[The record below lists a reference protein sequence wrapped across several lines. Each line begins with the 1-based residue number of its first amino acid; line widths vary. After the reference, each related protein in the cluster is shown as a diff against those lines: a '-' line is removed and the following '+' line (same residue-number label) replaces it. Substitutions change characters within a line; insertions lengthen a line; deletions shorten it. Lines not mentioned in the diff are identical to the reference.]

1 MADYRQIATQAAQ
14 TYGIPVETFLSL
26 LGAES
31 SWNPNALSPKGA
43 IGLGQL
49 MPATAKELGVDPYD
63 PEQNIYGS
71 AKYLAQQFKRFG
83 DPALAV
89 AAYNA
94 GPSAVAKYGGIPPYE
109 ETQNYVA
116 RVMGTQMADQV
127 TPQQMAPQQAA
138 GYQQFGPE
146 NLSRSQRTMLG
157 FAALRDA
164 AAALRG
170 NQTSFFSDAYSGLEQ
185 RHRYGQ
191 ELAFRQAQEQRLL
204 EENMTNRRNVA
215 LQTLGQ
221 IQARDR
227 EARKIAE
234 ITGQPYTP
242 NPADQQLAAML
253 MSQLEGFGSPMPAAT
268 VAGGAAPVGGGA
280 APAGGGAAPAGG
292 LDAAKAAAPVAMNLP
307 MAQDIIMSGKANE
320 EQLTAAVKFLQRPDV
335 AGVVGDTSDLLD
347 RAFQRLDKLQTP
359 ESTYGVMSAN
369 RVMNNIDDIAQLVID
384 NPSLTGGKG
393 SVIRSLPPVLQANFA
408 GKSITLN
415 SLIETVQSD
424 IAFSR
429 LQQMRID
436 SPTGGALGNV
446 SNEELRML
454 RDSIAKLDPNMP
466 TEDFLGQL
474 QNVKAVYQYVINRAF
489 ESTEDRAALVAA
501 LGYDP
506 QAAPVTS
513 GSASGIGWSVAE

>member
-14 TYGIPVETFLSL
+14 TYGIPVDTFLSL

-43 IGLGQL
+43 IGIGQL

-94 GPSAVAKYGGIPPYE
+94 GPSAVEKYGGVPPYE

-138 GYQQFGPE
+138 GYQPFSPE

-170 NQTSFFSDAYSGLEQ
+170 NQTSFFGEALGGLQQE
-185 RHRYGQ
+185 HKYGQ
-191 ELAFRQAQEQRLL
+191 ELAFRRDQEQRLL

-253 MSQLEGFGSPMPAAT
+253 MSQLEGFGSPMPAT
-268 VAGGAAPVGGGA
+268 PAAPADGGA
-280 APAGGGAAPAGG
+280 APAAG

-307 MAQDIIMSGKANE
+307 MAQDLIMSGDANE
-320 EQLTAAVKFLQRPDV
+320 EQLTAAIKFLQRPDV
-335 AGVVGDTSDLLD
+335 ADIAGDAATGLID
-347 RAFQRLDKLQTP
+347 RGLARLDKLQTP
-359 ESTYGVMSAN
+359 ESTSRVTSAN
-369 RVMNNIDDIAQLVID
+369 RVIGHMDRIAEMVID
-384 NPSLTGGKG
+384 NPSLVGGKG
-393 SVIRSLPPVLQANFA
+393 AAVRMFPEWVQANIS
-408 GKSITLN
+408 GDTVELSG
-415 SLIETVQSD
+415 LIQTVEAD

-429 LQQMRID
+429 LQQMRD
-436 SPTGGALGNV
+436 ESKTGGALGNV
-446 SNEELRML
+446 SNEELNL
-454 RDSIAKLDPNMP
+454 LKSALAKLNPNMKA
-466 TEDFLGQL
+466 DAFLRQL
-474 QNVKAVYQYVINRAF
+474 DEVKGHYQKIIDTAF
-489 ESTEDRAALVAA
+489 DSTEDRARLVAV

>member
-116 RVMGTQMADQV
+116 RVMGTQMADQM

-138 GYQQFGPE
+138 GYQPFSPE

-170 NQTSFFSDAYSGLEQ
+170 NQTSFFGEALGGLQQE
-185 RHRYGQ
+185 HKYGQ
-191 ELAFRQAQEQRLL
+191 ELAFRRDQEQRLL

-268 VAGGAAPVGGGA
+268 AA
-280 APAGGGAAPAGG
+280 GGAAPAGG

-335 AGVVGDTSDLLD
+335 AGLVGDTSDLLD

-359 ESTYGVMSAN
+359 ESTSRVTSAN
-369 RVMNNIDDIAQLVID
+369 RVIGHMDRIAEMVID
-384 NPSLTGGKG
+384 NPSLVGGKG
-393 SVIRSLPPVLQANFA
+393 AAVRMFPEWVQANIA
-408 GKSITLN
+408 GDTVELTG
-415 SLIETVQSD
+415 LIQTVEAD
-424 IAFSR
+424 VAFSR

-446 SNEELRML
+446 SNEELNL
-454 RDSIAKLDPNMP
+454 LKSALAKLNPNMKA
-466 TEDFLGQL
+466 DAFLRQL
-474 QNVKAVYQYVINRAF
+474 DEVKFHYQKIIDEAF
-489 ESTEDRAALVAA
+489 DTTEDRARLVAV

>member
-1 MADYRQIATQAAQ
+1 MAYPPFAYMEPAIAQGESGGDWNALYNFQNRAGGLFGDVNVSDMTINEVLDFQRTGSPYATYVTDILGYKSTPVGRYQIVGDTLEWAKGKLGLTGEEKFDPETQRQIAEYIYNTQ
-14 TYGIPVETFLSL
+14 
-26 LGAES
+26 
-31 SWNPNALSPKGA
+31 
-43 IGLGQL
+43 
-49 MPATAKELGVDPYD
+49 
-63 PEQNIYGS
+63 
-71 AKYLAQQFKRFG
+71 
-83 DPALAV
+83 
-89 AAYNA
+89 
-94 GPSAVAKYGGIPPYE
+94 GPSAWEALK
-109 ETQNYVA
+109 
-116 RVMGTQMADQV
+116 GTQMADQM

-268 VAGGAAPVGGGA
+268 TAGGAAPADGGA
-280 APAGGGAAPAGG
+280 APAAG

-307 MAQDIIMSGKANE
+307 MAQDIIMSGDANE

-335 AGVVGDTSDLLD
+335 AGLAGDTSDLID

-359 ESTYGVMSAN
+359 ESTSRVTSAN
-369 RVMNNIDDIAQLVID
+369 TVINHLD
-384 NPSLTGGKG
+384 HISEMVIENPSIVGGKG
-393 SVIRSLPPVLQANFA
+393 AFIRTLPEWVQANIS
-408 GKSITLN
+408 GDTVELSG
-415 SLIETVQSD
+415 LIRTVEAD

-429 LQQMRID
+429 LQQMRD
-436 SPTGGALGNV
+436 ESKTGGALGNV
-446 SNEELRML
+446 SDRELGYL
-454 RDSIAKLDPNMP
+454 KASLAELNPNMKP
-466 TEDFLGQL
+466 EAFLRQL
-474 QNVKAVYQYVINRAF
+474 DIVKGHYKNIIDKAF
-489 ESTEDRAALVAA
+489 ASTEDRARLVAV

>member
-14 TYGIPVETFLSL
+14 TYGIPVDTFLSL

-94 GPSAVAKYGGIPPYE
+94 GPSAVEKYGGVPPYE

-138 GYQQFGPE
+138 GYQPFSPE

-170 NQTSFFSDAYSGLEQ
+170 NQTSFFSEAMGGLQQE
-185 RHRYGQ
+185 HRYGQ
-191 ELAFRQAQEQRLL
+191 ELAFRRDQEQRLL

-227 EARKIAE
+227 EARRIAE

-242 NPADQQLAAML
+242 NPADQQMAAML
-253 MSQLEGFGSPMPAAT
+253 MSQLGMGSSPAAAQA
-268 VAGGAAPVGGGA
+268 AGGAAPA
-280 APAGGGAAPAGG
+280 AG

-307 MAQDIIMSGKANE
+307 MAQDVILSGTANE
-320 EQLTAAVKFLQRPDV
+320 EELTAAIQFLQRPDV
-335 AGVVGDTSDLLD
+335 AGVVGDAASGLID
-347 RAFQRLDKLQTP
+347 RGLERLDKLQTP
-359 ESTYGVMSAN
+359 ERTYGVKSAN
-369 RVMNNIDDIAQLVID
+369 RVAGHIDNIAQLVID
-384 NPSLTGGKG
+384 NPSLVGGKG
-393 SVIRSLPPVLQANFA
+393 AVIRSLPKFMQANFA
-408 GKSITLN
+408 GKAITL
-415 SLIETVQSD
+415 SGLIDTVEAD

-429 LQQMRID
+429 LQQMRMD

-446 SNEELRML
+446 SNQELDL
-454 RDSIAKLDPNMP
+454 LKASIANLDPDMP
-466 TEDFLGQL
+466 IEDFLNQL
-474 QNVKAVYQYVINRAF
+474 QIVKTKYEDIINEAF
-489 ESTEDRAALVAA
+489 RTTEDRAALVAA
-501 LGYDP
+501 IGYDP

>member
-1 MADYRQIATQAAQ
+1 MAYPPFAYMEPAIAQGESGGDWNALYNFQNRAGGLFGDVNVSDMTINEVLDFQRAGSPYATYVKDILGYTATPVGRYQIVGKTLEGAKDALGLTGEEKFDPATQRQIAEYIYNTQ
-14 TYGIPVETFLSL
+14 
-26 LGAES
+26 
-31 SWNPNALSPKGA
+31 
-43 IGLGQL
+43 
-49 MPATAKELGVDPYD
+49 
-63 PEQNIYGS
+63 
-71 AKYLAQQFKRFG
+71 
-83 DPALAV
+83 
-89 AAYNA
+89 
-94 GPSAVAKYGGIPPYE
+94 GPSAWEALK
-109 ETQNYVA
+109 
-116 RVMGTQMADQV
+116 GTQMADQV

-138 GYQQFGPE
+138 GYQPFSPE

-170 NQTSFFSDAYSGLEQ
+170 NQTSFFSEALGGLQQE
-185 RHRYGQ
+185 HKYGQ
-191 ELAFRQAQEQRLL
+191 ELAFRRDQEQRLL

-253 MSQLEGFGSPMPAAT
+253 ISQLGMGSSPAA
-268 VAGGAAPVGGGA
+268 APADGGA
-280 APAGGGAAPAGG
+280 APAAG

-307 MAQDIIMSGKANE
+307 MAQDIIMSGDANE

-335 AGVVGDTSDLLD
+335 AGLAGDTSDLID

-359 ESTYGVMSAN
+359 ESTSRVTSAN
-369 RVMNNIDDIAQLVID
+369 TVINHLDHISEMVID
-384 NPSLTGGKG
+384 NPSIVGGKG
-393 SVIRSLPPVLQANFA
+393 AFIRTLPEWVQANIS
-408 GKSITLN
+408 GDTVELSG
-415 SLIETVQSD
+415 LIRTVEAD

-429 LQQMRID
+429 LQQMRD
-436 SPTGGALGNV
+436 ESKTGGALGNV
-446 SNEELRML
+446 SDRELGYL
-454 RDSIAKLDPNMP
+454 KASLAELNPNMKP
-466 TEDFLGQL
+466 EAFLRQL
-474 QNVKAVYQYVINRAF
+474 DIVKGHYKNIIDKAF
-489 ESTEDRAALVAA
+489 ASTEDRARLVAV

>member
-1 MADYRQIATQAAQ
+1 MAYPPFAYMEPAIAQGESGGDWNALYNFQNRAGGLFGDVNVSDMTINEVLDFQRTGSPYATYVTDILGYKSTPVGRYQIVGDTLEWAKGKLGLTGEEKFDPATQRQIAEYIYNTQ
-14 TYGIPVETFLSL
+14 
-26 LGAES
+26 
-31 SWNPNALSPKGA
+31 
-43 IGLGQL
+43 
-49 MPATAKELGVDPYD
+49 
-63 PEQNIYGS
+63 
-71 AKYLAQQFKRFG
+71 
-83 DPALAV
+83 
-89 AAYNA
+89 
-94 GPSAVAKYGGIPPYE
+94 GPSAWEALK
-109 ETQNYVA
+109 
-116 RVMGTQMADQV
+116 GTQMADQV

-170 NQTSFFSDAYSGLEQ
+170 NQTSFFGEALGGLQQE
-185 RHRYGQ
+185 HKYGQ
-191 ELAFRQAQEQRLL
+191 ELAFRRDQEQRLL

-268 VAGGAAPVGGGA
+268 AA
-280 APAGGGAAPAGG
+280 GGAAPAGG

-335 AGVVGDTSDLLD
+335 AGLVGDTSDLLD

-359 ESTYGVMSAN
+359 ESTSRVTSAN
-369 RVMNNIDDIAQLVID
+369 RVIGHMDRIAEMVID
-384 NPSLTGGKG
+384 NPSLVGGKG
-393 SVIRSLPPVLQANFA
+393 AAVRMFPEWVQANIA
-408 GKSITLN
+408 GDTVELTG
-415 SLIETVQSD
+415 LIQTVEAD
-424 IAFSR
+424 VAFSR

-446 SNEELRML
+446 SNEELNL
-454 RDSIAKLDPNMP
+454 LKSALAKLNPNMKA
-466 TEDFLGQL
+466 DAFLRQL
-474 QNVKAVYQYVINRAF
+474 DEVKFHYQKIIDEAF
-489 ESTEDRAALVAA
+489 DTTEDRARLVAV

>member
-14 TYGIPVETFLSL
+14 TYGIPVDTFLSL

-43 IGLGQL
+43 IGIGQL

-116 RVMGTQMADQV
+116 RVMGTQMADQM

-138 GYQQFGPE
+138 GYQPFSPE

-170 NQTSFFSDAYSGLEQ
+170 NQTSFFGEALGGLQQE
-185 RHRYGQ
+185 HKYGQ
-191 ELAFRQAQEQRLL
+191 ELAFRRDQEQRLL

-268 VAGGAAPVGGGA
+268 AA
-280 APAGGGAAPAGG
+280 GGAAPAGG

-335 AGVVGDTSDLLD
+335 AGLVGDTSDLLD

-359 ESTYGVMSAN
+359 ESTSRVTSAN
-369 RVMNNIDDIAQLVID
+369 RVIGHMDRIAEMVID
-384 NPSLTGGKG
+384 NPSLVGGKG
-393 SVIRSLPPVLQANFA
+393 AAVRMFPEWVQANIA
-408 GKSITLN
+408 GDTIELTG
-415 SLIETVQSD
+415 LIQTVEAD
-424 IAFSR
+424 VAFSR

-446 SNEELRML
+446 SNEELNL
-454 RDSIAKLDPNMP
+454 LKSALAKLNPNMKA
-466 TEDFLGQL
+466 DAFLRQL
-474 QNVKAVYQYVINRAF
+474 DEVKFHYQKIIDEAF
-489 ESTEDRAALVAA
+489 DTTEDRARLVAV

>member
-1 MADYRQIATQAAQ
+1 MVDYRQIATQAAQ
-14 TYGIPVETFLSL
+14 TYGIPVDTFLSL

-191 ELAFRQAQEQRLL
+191 ELAFRQAQEQRLIDERAAAARQNATQAQL
-204 EENMTNRRNVA
+204 RAAEA
-215 LQTLGQ
+215 LAQV
-221 IQARDR
+221 R
-227 EARKIAE
+227 
-234 ITGQPYTP
+234 
-242 NPADQQLAAML
+242 QQLQWSPNDPTLLALEQSL
-253 MSQLEGFGSPMPAAT
+253 MAQALGPSGMMPAA
-268 VAGGAAPVGGGA
+268 A
-280 APAGGGAAPAGG
+280 APAGASAGMVPAAGAEPAAPPVSLPAAVTAANDPSKLDDAQLSAAMATLSTSNDPKAVEALKVLRGEAATRAAAQEKSGPDIENYRSAQTLITEISSNPALSGVLGRFEGGIEAGVYFSEKENALLAQIEQIRG
-292 LDAAKAAAPVAMNLP
+292 KAFLDAFEKLKGGGPITDTEGRAATN
-307 MAQDIIMSGKANE
+307 
-320 EQLTAAVKFLQRPDV
+320 AVTRIQNRFTDV
-335 AGVVGDTSDLLD
+335 AEY
-347 RAFQRLDKLQTP
+347 K
-359 ESTYGVMSAN
+359 
-369 RVMNNIDDIAQLVID
+369 
-384 NPSLTGGKG
+384 K
-393 SVIRSLPPVLQANFA
+393 
-408 GKSITLN
+408 
-415 SLIETVQSD
+415 
-424 IAFSR
+424 
-429 LQQMRID
+429 
-436 SPTGGALGNV
+436 AL
-446 SNEELRML
+446 EELRQVFANAEA
-454 RDSIAKLDPNMP
+454 RATGKPVPYPSIGAANA
-466 TEDFLGQL
+466 
-474 QNVKAVYQYVINRAF
+474 QNPAGVSQEAF
-489 ESTEDRAALVAA
+489 EFF
-501 LGYDP
+501 
-506 QAAPVTS
+506 
-513 GSASGIGWSVAE
+513 SVSPEGQ

>member
-116 RVMGTQMADQV
+116 RVMGTQMADQM

-138 GYQQFGPE
+138 GYQPFSPE

-170 NQTSFFSDAYSGLEQ
+170 NQTSFFGEALGGLQQE
-185 RHRYGQ
+185 HKYGQ
-191 ELAFRQAQEQRLL
+191 ELAFRRDQEQRLL

-268 VAGGAAPVGGGA
+268 AA
-280 APAGGGAAPAGG
+280 GGAAPAGG

-335 AGVVGDTSDLLD
+335 AGLVGDTSDLLD

-359 ESTYGVMSAN
+359 ESTSRVTSAN
-369 RVMNNIDDIAQLVID
+369 RVIGHMDRIAEMVID
-384 NPSLTGGKG
+384 NPSLVGGKG
-393 SVIRSLPPVLQANFA
+393 AAVRMFPEWVQANIA
-408 GKSITLN
+408 GDTIELTG
-415 SLIETVQSD
+415 LIQTVEAD
-424 IAFSR
+424 VAFSR

-446 SNEELRML
+446 SNEELNL
-454 RDSIAKLDPNMP
+454 LKSALAKLNPNMKA
-466 TEDFLGQL
+466 DAFLRQL
-474 QNVKAVYQYVINRAF
+474 DEVKFHYQKIIDEAF
-489 ESTEDRAALVAA
+489 DTTEDRARLVAV